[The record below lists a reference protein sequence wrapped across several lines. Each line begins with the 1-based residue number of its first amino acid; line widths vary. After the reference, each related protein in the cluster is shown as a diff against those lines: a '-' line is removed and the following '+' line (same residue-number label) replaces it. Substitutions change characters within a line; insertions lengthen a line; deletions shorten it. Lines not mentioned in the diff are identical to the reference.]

1 MENATK
7 ALLIAAAVLVAILII
22 SLGLVVYNMASETIN
37 SVNFSGQEVTAFNDQ
52 FTQYEGENV
61 RGSEVNAMLKTV
73 LSSNMKSRSEG
84 LNSTDANAAKFV
96 SVNVAD
102 QGRGASVGSAS
113 AITLAL
119 NATSLGGVQASTSQ
133 LYDVQVQYHP
143 TTGFVTNILINNA
156 N

>member
-52 FTQYEGENV
+52 FTQYQGSNI
-61 RGSEVNAMLKTV
+61 RGSEINALLKTV

-84 LNSTDANAAKFV
+84 LDPNDLAKFV
-96 SVNVAD
+96 SVTGPLDN
-102 QGRGASVGSAS
+102 GKSG
-113 AITLAL
+113 TLAK
-119 NATSLGGVQASTSQ
+119 NATSSGSLSADTSK
-133 LYDVQVQYHP
+133 LYEVIINYNED
-143 TTGFVTNILINNA
+143 TGFVDNIVVKEM
-156 N
+156 

>member
-52 FTQYEGENV
+52 FTHYEGSNI

-73 LSSNMKSRSEG
+73 LSNNMKSRSEG
-84 LNSTDANAAKFV
+84 LDPDNGAKFV
-96 SVNVAD
+96 SVDFGDGLAKDATTLGGLSAD
-102 QGRGASVGSAS
+102 
-113 AITLAL
+113 
-119 NATSLGGVQASTSQ
+119 TSL
-133 LYDVQVQYHP
+133 LYTVSIEYDED
-143 TTGFVTNILINNA
+143 TGFVDEITVEEE
-156 N
+156 